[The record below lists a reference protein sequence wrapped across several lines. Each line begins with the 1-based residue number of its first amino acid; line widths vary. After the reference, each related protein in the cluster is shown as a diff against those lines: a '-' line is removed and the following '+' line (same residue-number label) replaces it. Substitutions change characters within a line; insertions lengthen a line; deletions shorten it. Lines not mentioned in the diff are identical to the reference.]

1 MTKLYVHL
9 PQVEQLINEFE
20 KVGLE
25 TFVDRYTSYE
35 SLIGPTESME
45 FIEKKVNE
53 YKLLKK

>member
-20 KVGLE
+20 NVGLE

-35 SLIGPTESME
+35 SLIGPTVSIS
-45 FIEKKVNE
+45 FIEEKVNE
-53 YKLLKK
+53 YKQLKK

>member
-20 KVGLE
+20 NVGLE

-35 SLIGPTESME
+35 SLIGPTESIS
-45 FIEKKVNE
+45 FIEEKVNE
-53 YKLLKK
+53 YKQLKK